1 MALHYLGATR
11 SSLLGYLIPH
21 GLLHGREDLLL
32 QLMPVAVLVDPF
44 IFWQDLGPKML
55 IYV

>member
-11 SSLLGYLIPH
+11 SSLLGYLIPQ

-32 QLMPVAVLVDPF
+32 QLMPVAVLVDPY